1 MPRALKH
8 LAAVGL
14 AVLVPALCGAQPA
27 ADGAAG
33 ARTPWG
39 DPDLQGIWDFRTIT
53 PLERPGELAGTDVL
67 SAEEAAVQE
76 ALTAAERVDRV
87 PEAGDTGF
95 YNRFWLDQ
103 GSEVVA
109 TRRTSLIV
117 DPPDG
122 RLPPLTAAEQRRM
135 ARRAVTWER
144 PIRER
149 VAGYMPNRIADGP
162 EDLGIAERCILG
174 FNSGPPMIPSFYNNS
189 MQLLQTPDHVVILN
203 EMVHDA
209 RIIPLDGRA
218 HLPPG
223 LRQWMGDSRARWDGA
238 TLVVET
244 TSFTDKTSS
253 FSPEITSA
261 VGSGE
266 NLRLVERFT
275 RVDAATLMYRYTVD
289 DPVTFV
295 RPFTVEQPMV
305 ATDWPLIEY
314 ACHEGNYAMP
324 NTPLAG
330 ARAEDAEAGASR

>member
-1 MPRALKH
+1 MAIHPAARA
-8 LAAVGL
+8 AAAAGGL
-14 AVLVPALCGAQPA
+14 ILLIPAGGAAQPEA
-27 ADGAAG
+27 PRTAWGA
-33 ARTPWG
+33 
-39 DPDLQGIWDFRTIT
+39 PDLQGIWDFRTIT
-53 PLERPGELAGTDVL
+53 PLERPGELAGKAVL
-67 SAEEAAVQE
+67 SDEETAVQE
-76 ALTAAERVDRV
+76 QLAAEDRVDRV

-103 GSEVVA
+103 GEQVVP
-109 TRRTSLIV
+109 TRRSSLIV

-122 RLPPLTAAEQRRM
+122 RLPALTAAERRRM
-135 ARRAVTWER
+135 AHRAVSWER

-174 FNSGPPMIPSFYNNS
+174 FNSGPPMIPSFYNNA
-189 MQLLQTPDHVVILN
+189 MHLLQTPDHVVILN

-218 HLPPG
+218 RLPDG
-223 LRQWMGDSRARWDGA
+223 LRQWMGDSRAHWDGD

-244 TSFTDKTSS
+244 ANFTDKTSS

-266 NLRLVERFT
+266 NLHLVERFT
-275 RVDAATLMYRYTVD
+275 RADAGTLVYRYTVD
-289 DPVTFV
+289 DPVTFT

-324 NTPLAG
+324 NTLAG
-330 ARAEDAEAGASR
+330 ARAEEAAASGGR

>member
-1 MPRALKH
+1 MKQLV
-8 LAAVGL
+8 AVGL
-14 AVLVPALCGAQPA
+14 AVLVPGICGAQPA

-33 ARTPWG
+33 DRTPWG

-53 PLERPGELAGTDVL
+53 PLERPDELAGTSVL
-67 SAEEAAVQE
+67 TAEEAAVRE
-76 ALTAAERVDRV
+76 AVTAAERVDRV

-103 GSEVVA
+103 GSEVVP
-109 TRRTSLIV
+109 TRRTSLII

-122 RLPPLTAAEQRRM
+122 RLPPLTAAERRRM

-149 VAGYMPNRIADGP
+149 VAGYMPNRLADGP

-189 MQLLQTPDHVVILN
+189 MQLLQTPGHVVILN

-218 HLPPG
+218 HLPPS
-223 LRQWMGDSRARWDGA
+223 LRQWMGDSRARWEGA

-244 TSFTDKTSS
+244 TNFTGKTSS
-253 FSPEITSA
+253 FNPEITSA

-275 RVDAATLMYRYTVD
+275 RVDAATLIYRYTVD
-289 DPVTFV
+289 DPVTFT
-295 RPFTVEQPMV
+295 RPFTVEQPMA
-305 ATDWPLIEY
+305 ATDWPLLEY
-314 ACHEGNYAMP
+314 ACHEGNYAMA
-324 NTPLAG
+324 NTLAG
-330 ARAEDAEAGASR
+330 ARAEDAEARASRRAP

>member
-1 MPRALKH
+1 MKQLV
-8 LAAVGL
+8 AVGL
-14 AVLVPALCGAQPA
+14 AVLVPGVCGAQPA
-27 ADGAAG
+27 ADAAAG
-33 ARTPWG
+33 DRTPWG

-53 PLERPGELAGTDVL
+53 PLERPDELAGTSVL
-67 SAEEAAVQE
+67 TAEEAAVRE

-103 GSEVVA
+103 GSEVVP
-109 TRRTSLIV
+109 TRRTSLII

-122 RLPPLTAAEQRRM
+122 RLPPLTAAERRRM

-149 VAGYMPNRIADGP
+149 VAGYMPNRLADGP

-189 MQLLQTPDHVVILN
+189 MQLLQTPGHVVILN

-223 LRQWMGDSRARWDGA
+223 LRQWMGDSRARWEGA

-244 TSFTDKTSS
+244 TNFTGKTSS
-253 FSPEITSA
+253 FNPEITSA

-275 RVDAATLMYRYTVD
+275 RVDAATLIYRYTVD
-289 DPVTFV
+289 DPVTFT
-295 RPFTVEQPMV
+295 RPFTVEQPMA
-305 ATDWPLIEY
+305 ATDWPLLEY

-324 NTPLAG
+324 NTLAG
-330 ARAEDAEAGASR
+330 ARAEDAEARASRRAP

>member
-1 MPRALKH
+1 MAIHPAVRSI
-8 LAAVGL
+8 LAAGGL
-14 AVLVPALCGAQPA
+14 ILLIPAGGAAQPEA
-27 ADGAAG
+27 PRTAWGA
-33 ARTPWG
+33 
-39 DPDLQGIWDFRTIT
+39 PDLQGIWDFRTIT
-53 PLERPGELAGTDVL
+53 PLERPGDLAGKAVLTD
-67 SAEEAAVQE
+67 EEAAVQE
-76 ALTAAERVDRV
+76 QLTAEERVDRV

-103 GSEVVA
+103 GEQVVP
-109 TRRTSLIV
+109 TRRSSLIV

-122 RLPPLTAAEQRRM
+122 RLPALTAAEQRRM
-135 ARRAVTWER
+135 AHRAVSWER

-174 FNSGPPMIPSFYNNS
+174 FNSGPPMIPSFYNNA
-189 MQLLQTPDHVVILN
+189 MQLLQTPDYVVILN

-218 HLPPG
+218 HLPAG
-223 LRQWMGDSRARWDGA
+223 LRQWMGDSRAHWESD

-244 TSFTDKTSS
+244 ANFTDKTSS

-266 NLRLVERFT
+266 DLRLVERFT
-275 RVDAATLMYRYTVD
+275 RTGAGTLVYRYTVD
-289 DPVTFV
+289 DPVTFT

-324 NTPLAG
+324 NTLAG
-330 ARAEDAEAGASR
+330 ARAEEAAASGGR